1 MKKFLLGKRC
11 TEIFKTK
18 LKLVNSPCVLIIS
31 TIVYGNSANLCNHIC
46 NISTKIEEPNMSK
59 GWLLAEILAAEPV

>member
-1 MKKFLLGKRC
+1 MQWLLKKFWLGMRC
-11 TEIFKTK
+11 TEDFLKNK

-46 NISTKIEEPNMSK
+46 NISIK
-59 GWLLAEILAAEPV
+59 